1 MVDQL
6 EFDRASSPSPDG
18 LARLARAVGARSE
31 PRALRRLRGGLG
43 ASTHVIAIDDE
54 RLVLKRYP
62 VGAMVERE
70 WHAMDIAY
78 RHGLPTPRPIAV
90 DPDGAWF
97 GFPALAMTLVRGRP
111 MLNPTDRDGFA
122 RHVADVLAAMH
133 ELPLTSLPK
142 ALRRP
147 HGIDALDLTTLP
159 AEGHLFPST
168 IEQIKVCLDGLL
180 PSMAAAPRV
189 FTHGDFHPGNLVWH
203 KDRLTGVVDWSSTRP
218 GPRWSELAYFRVEL
232 SVIVDVRLANR
243 ILRKYEHAIGYQSPM
258 QPAWDLLHVLSGHTW
273 MHSWL
278 KAYREQGRPDLDVTR
293 GRERLRRLAASLLA
307 KFDT

>member
-1 MVDQL
+1 
-6 EFDRASSPSPDG
+6 
-18 LARLARAVGARSE
+18 
-31 PRALRRLRGGLG
+31 
-43 ASTHVIAIDDE
+43 VIALDDE

-62 VGAMVERE
+62 VGAVVERE
-70 WHAMDIAY
+70 WQAMNIAY
-78 RHGLPTPRPIAV
+78 QHGLPTPRPIAV

-97 GFPALAMTLVRGRP
+97 GYPALAMTLVRGRP

-122 RHVADVLAAMH
+122 GHVADVLAAMH
-133 ELPLTSLPK
+133 ELRLTSLPR

-147 HGIDALDLTTLP
+147 HGIDTLDLTAIP
-159 AEGHLFPST
+159 AEGHLPPAT

-180 PSMAAAPRV
+180 SSMAAAPRV

-203 KDRLTGVVDWSSTRP
+203 KERLAGVVDWSNTRP
-218 GPRWSELAYFRVEL
+218 GSRWSELAYFRVEL
-232 SVIVDVRLANR
+232 SVLVDVRLANQ
-243 ILRKYEHAIGYQSPM
+243 ILRKYEHAIGQHSPM

-278 KAYREQGRPDLDVTR
+278 TAYREQGRPDLDVAR

-307 KFDT
+307 KLDT